1 MISDALKEAR
11 ELDRNFAITK
21 QIKGPLH
28 GVPISFKDMYQV
40 KGYDNS
46 IGMTRYCNQ
55 HSVEDAGLVSQV
67 RDAGGVLFV
76 KTNVPQTPLAFECA
90 NPVFG
95 RTTNP
100 YNPDYTCGGS
110 SGWEAALLA
119 CDGSAL
125 GFGSDIGGSLRI
137 PAAFCGIYSFKPGYA
152 RFGSSTGI
160 RRTTPGFEGI
170 HVCRGPMGR
179 SVDDIELACRLFF
192 GKPSQLNEWL
202 PPVPYRD
209 ATLAKKLK
217 FGYYKAV
224 QETVDAL
231 RRQGHECTEFMLPD
245 MVEAGRLFI
254 AMTSADKYETLL
266 SHVGPDPKAREAHG
280 FNGLICPVN
289 ALPTTRHGTTKDL
302 AVLAFTTGIYN
313 VVDHPVGI
321 VPVTRV
327 DEVKDVLS
335 DIWRSSGIK
344 GSLLLYGKIYER
356 QKNPLY
362 DATKLHGIPVGVQI
376 VGKSWE
382 DEKVIEMMKIVDA
395 ALGERAFGPG
405 SWSQKHL

>member
-76 KTNVPQTPLAFECA
+76 KTNVPQTLLAFECA

-110 SGWEAALLA
+110 SGGEAALLA

-217 FGYYKAV
+217 FGYYKSDGSTGLFLSCYSRHF
-224 QETVDAL
+224 TV
-231 RRQGHECTEFMLPD
+231 
-245 MVEAGRLFI
+245 
-254 AMTSADKYETLL
+254 
-266 SHVGPDPKAREAHG
+266 
-280 FNGLICPVN
+280 LIQ
-289 ALPTTRHGTTKDL
+289 R
-302 AVLAFTTGIYN
+302 
-313 VVDHPVGI
+313 I
-321 VPVTRV
+321 V
-327 DEVKDVLS
+327 
-335 DIWRSSGIK
+335 
-344 GSLLLYGKIYER
+344 
-356 QKNPLY
+356 
-362 DATKLHGIPVGVQI
+362 
-376 VGKSWE
+376 
-382 DEKVIEMMKIVDA
+382 
-395 ALGERAFGPG
+395 
-405 SWSQKHL
+405 